1 MIYAFLEDGNLSL
14 YATESDA
21 VRDFEGVDVEAGAV
35 EFFNEAGQRLA
46 AQFTT
51 PNRNGRLLGLIPW
64 SASGVYRLAPESA
77 AHLDAFTAAWQEVT
91 DLAPNPWYRNL
102 EELRAALMARGFKL
116 DRDRPA

>member
-1 MIYAFLEDGNLSL
+1 MIYAFLEDGTLSL

-46 AQFTT
+46 ALT
-51 PNRNGRLLGLIPW
+51 
-64 SASGVYRLAPESA
+64 
-77 AHLDAFTAAWQEVT
+77 
-91 DLAPNPWYRNL
+91 
-102 EELRAALMARGFKL
+102 ARGFPL